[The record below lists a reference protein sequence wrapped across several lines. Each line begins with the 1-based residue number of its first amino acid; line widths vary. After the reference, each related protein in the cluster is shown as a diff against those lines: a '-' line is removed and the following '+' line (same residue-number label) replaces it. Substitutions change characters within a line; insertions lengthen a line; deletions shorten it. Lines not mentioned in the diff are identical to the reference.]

1 MSGTRWA
8 VPALVAAV
16 VAATATVLVVSM
28 AQSRY
33 RYDFAMRMARTTATY
48 ISAVTPPPP
57 PPPLPPPP
65 PRPRRQPRTS
75 PRARGRVAPVP
86 PPTPA
91 PAPPAPVQL
100 SPAARSYHLPA
111 LLSQARAL
119 KTLPGW
125 TSEVEVY
132 YGTAP
137 LVDATAPPLT
147 PDDLDELDRSGSRWR
162 SGVALV
168 PLRDRQGREIVGA
181 IAVRPLSTP
190 RGPLPGGLGFAF
202 PAALLAIGV
211 AAVIAFR
218 GESLRRGGYF
228 AAALLLA
235 VAAFVDVY
243 NAARDSTD
251 RWLVDTRRLI
261 QEGAARIPPP
271 GVRVAVSDL
280 AALVRASGGE
290 LVDGDPGES
299 APRRVQVDGAPR
311 AVAAILIGSNRWVE
325 LRTIPAELTARR
337 WLALLLP
344 SVALGPIGI
353 LLLRWAE
360 RTPVRRRRE
369 TAIAWGFL
377 TPAALHVLTFT
388 IGPTLFAAYLSI
400 RSGEPTPTLANFR
413 TVLDD
418 PVTWLSFR
426 NTLVYAL
433 YVPVSV
439 AVALVAALVVQ
450 AHHTRW
456 SGRLLGAACLSP
468 YVCSV
473 VTIALV
479 WQLIYQTGSLGLGR
493 LGWLSNSATAL
504 IALMLISIWAHVG
517 GQMMVFLAG
526 LQRIPPSY
534 LDAARVDGAGV
545 WRRFSRITLPLLR
558 PVTWFVIVTGLM
570 SAFQVFTLV
579 FVLTQGGPLPAH
591 STETLAFRVYQTAW
605 GVQGAGAGAFGVATA
620 LAFIVLVLVLIF
632 RWPQFKLLAKVLRHA

>member
-1 MSGTRWA
+1 MNGTRWA
-8 VPALVAAV
+8 LPAVAAAV
-16 VAATATVLVVSM
+16 VAAAATLLVVSW

-33 RYDFAMRMARTTATY
+33 RYDFAMRMARTTASY

-57 PPPLPPPP
+57 PPPAPPPARRRTRTSPPRARVRVAPPPP
-65 PRPRRQPRTS
+65 P
-75 PRARGRVAPVP
+75 
-86 PPTPA
+86 
-91 PAPPAPVQL
+91 PAPPPPVQL

-111 LLSQARAL
+111 LLTQARAL

-147 PDDLDELDRSGSRWR
+147 PDDLHELDRAGSRWR

-168 PLRDRQGREIVGA
+168 PLRDRLGREIVGA
-181 IAVRPLSTP
+181 IAIRPLSMP

-211 AAVIAFR
+211 AAVMAFR
-218 GESLRRGGYF
+218 GRPLQGGGYV

-235 VAAFVDVY
+235 VAGFVDVHK
-243 NAARDSTD
+243 AARDSTD

-261 QEGAARIPPP
+261 QEAATRLPPP

-280 AALVRASGGE
+280 AALVRDSGGE
-290 LVDGDPGES
+290 LDAGEPGES
-299 APRRVQVDGAPR
+299 APRRLQIDDARR
-311 AVAAILIGSNRWVE
+311 AVVAVLIGSNRWVE
-325 LRTIPAELTARR
+325 LRAIPAELTARR
-337 WLALLLP
+337 WIALLLP

-377 TPAALHVLTFT
+377 TPAALHVLIFT
-388 IGPTLFAAYLSI
+388 IGPTLFAAYLAV
-400 RSGEPTPTLANFR
+400 RSGQPTATLANFR

-439 AVALVAALVVQ
+439 AVALIAALVVQ
-450 AHHTRW
+450 THHARW

-473 VTIALV
+473 VTIALL

-493 LGWLSNSATAL
+493 SGWLSNSATAL
-504 IALMLISIWAHVG
+504 IALMLISIWAHMG

-534 LDAARVDGAGV
+534 LDAARVDGAGA
-545 WRRFSRITLPLLR
+545 WRRFWRITLPLLR
-558 PVTWFVIVTGLM
+558 PVTWFVLVTGLI

-579 FVLTQGGPLPAH
+579 LVLTQGGPLPAH
-591 STETLAFRVYQTAW
+591 STEALAFRVYRTAW
-605 GVQGAGAGAFGVATA
+605 GAQGAGAFGVATA

-632 RWPQFKLLAKVLRHA
+632 RWPQLKLLARVLRHA

>member
-1 MSGTRWA
+1 
-8 VPALVAAV
+8 
-16 VAATATVLVVSM
+16 
-28 AQSRY
+28 
-33 RYDFAMRMARTTATY
+33 
-48 ISAVTPPPP
+48 
-57 PPPLPPPP
+57 
-65 PRPRRQPRTS
+65 
-75 PRARGRVAPVP
+75 
-86 PPTPA
+86 
-91 PAPPAPVQL
+91 
-100 SPAARSYHLPA
+100 
-111 LLSQARAL
+111 
-119 KTLPGW
+119 
-125 TSEVEVY
+125 
-132 YGTAP
+132 
-137 LVDATAPPLT
+137 
-147 PDDLDELDRSGSRWR
+147 
-162 SGVALV
+162 V
-168 PLRDRQGREIVGA
+168 PLHRLGREIVGA
-181 IAVRPLSTP
+181 IAIRPLSMP

-211 AAVIAFR
+211 AAVMAFR
-218 GESLRRGGYF
+218 GRPLQGSGYV
-228 AAALLLA
+228 AAALLLG
-235 VAAFVDVY
+235 VAGFVDVR

-261 QEGAARIPPP
+261 QEAATRLPPP

-280 AALVRASGGE
+280 AALVRDSGGE
-290 LVDGDPGES
+290 LTPESGES
-299 APRRVQVDGAPR
+299 APRRVQIDGARR
-311 AVAAILIGSNRWVE
+311 AVAAVLIGSNRWVE
-325 LRTIPAELTARR
+325 LRAIPAELTARR
-337 WLALLLP
+337 GIALLLP

-377 TPAALHVLTFT
+377 TPAALHVLVFT
-388 IGPTLFAAYLSI
+388 IGPTLFAAYLAV
-400 RSGEPTPTLANFR
+400 RSGQPTATLANFR

-439 AVALVAALVVQ
+439 AVALIAALVVQ
-450 AHHTRW
+450 THHARW

-473 VTIALV
+473 VTIALL

-493 LGWLSNSATAL
+493 SGWLSNSATAL

-534 LDAARVDGAGV
+534 LDAARVDGAGA
-545 WRRFSRITLPLLR
+545 WRRFWRITLPLLR
-558 PVTWFVIVTGLM
+558 PVTWFVLVTGLI

-591 STETLAFRVYQTAW
+591 STEALAFRVYRTAW
-605 GVQGAGAGAFGVATA
+605 GAQGAGAGAGVRHGNCVGVYRARPR
-620 LAFIVLVLVLIF
+620 LIF
-632 RWPQFKLLAKVLRHA
+632 RWPQLKLLASAATCVNTGRPPSCSRSSRR

>member
-8 VPALVAAV
+8 VPAVVAAV
-16 VAATATVLVVSM
+16 VAAAATLLVVSR

-33 RYDFAMRMARTTATY
+33 RYDFAMRMARTTAAY

-57 PPPLPPPP
+57 PPPAPPPARRRTRTTPPRARVRVAPPPP
-65 PRPRRQPRTS
+65 P
-75 PRARGRVAPVP
+75 
-86 PPTPA
+86 
-91 PAPPAPVQL
+91 PAPPPPAQL

-111 LLSQARAL
+111 LLTQARAL

-125 TSEVEVY
+125 TLEVEVY

-147 PDDLDELDRSGSRWR
+147 PDDLHELDSVGSRWR

-168 PLRDRQGREIVGA
+168 PLRDRLGREIVGA
-181 IAVRPLSTP
+181 IAVRPLSMP

-211 AAVIAFR
+211 AAVMAFR
-218 GESLRRGGYF
+218 GRPLQGSGYV

-235 VAAFVDVY
+235 VAGFVDVR

-251 RWLVDTRRLI
+251 RWLADTRRLI
-261 QEGAARIPPP
+261 QEAATRLPPP

-280 AALVRASGGE
+280 AALVRESGGE
-290 LVDGDPGES
+290 LVAGEPGES
-299 APRRVQVDGAPR
+299 APRRLQIDGARR
-311 AVAAILIGSNRWVE
+311 AVAAVLIGSNRWVE
-325 LRTIPAELTARR
+325 LSAIPAELTARR
-337 WLALLLP
+337 WIALLLP

-377 TPAALHVLTFT
+377 TPAALHVLVFT
-388 IGPTLFAAYLSI
+388 IGPTLFAAYLAV
-400 RSGEPTPTLANFR
+400 RSGQPTATLANFR

-439 AVALVAALVVQ
+439 AVALIAALVVQ
-450 AHHTRW
+450 THHARW

-473 VTIALV
+473 VTIALL

-493 LGWLSNSATAL
+493 SGWLSNSATAL

-534 LDAARVDGAGV
+534 LDAARVDGAGA
-545 WRRFSRITLPLLR
+545 WRRFWRITLPLLR
-558 PVTWFVIVTGLM
+558 PVTWFVLVTGLI

-591 STETLAFRVYQTAW
+591 STEALAFRVYRTAW
-605 GVQGAGAGAFGVATA
+605 GAQGAGAGAFGVATA

-632 RWPQFKLLAKVLRHA
+632 RWPQLKLLARVLRHA

>member
-1 MSGTRWA
+1 M
-8 VPALVAAV
+8 
-16 VAATATVLVVSM
+16 
-28 AQSRY
+28 
-33 RYDFAMRMARTTATY
+33 
-48 ISAVTPPPP
+48 
-57 PPPLPPPP
+57 
-65 PRPRRQPRTS
+65 
-75 PRARGRVAPVP
+75 
-86 PPTPA
+86 
-91 PAPPAPVQL
+91 
-100 SPAARSYHLPA
+100 
-111 LLSQARAL
+111 
-119 KTLPGW
+119 
-125 TSEVEVY
+125 EVY

-147 PDDLDELDRSGSRWR
+147 PDDLHELDRAGSRWR

-168 PLRDRQGREIVGA
+168 PLRDRLGREIVGA
-181 IAVRPLSTP
+181 IAIRPLSMP
-190 RGPLPGGLGFAF
+190 RGPLPGGLGFTF

-211 AAVIAFR
+211 AAVMAFR
-218 GESLRRGGYF
+218 GRPLQGGGYV

-235 VAAFVDVY
+235 VAGFVDVHK
-243 NAARDSTD
+243 AARDSTD

-261 QEGAARIPPP
+261 QEAATRLPPP

-280 AALVRASGGE
+280 AALVRDSGGE
-290 LVDGDPGES
+290 LDAGEPGES
-299 APRRVQVDGAPR
+299 APRRLQIDDARR
-311 AVAAILIGSNRWVE
+311 AVVAVLIGSNRWVE
-325 LRTIPAELTARR
+325 LRAIPAELTARR
-337 WLALLLP
+337 WIALLLP

-377 TPAALHVLTFT
+377 TPAALHVLIFT
-388 IGPTLFAAYLSI
+388 IGPTLFAAYLAV
-400 RSGEPTPTLANFR
+400 RSGQPTATLANFR

-439 AVALVAALVVQ
+439 AVALIAALVVQ
-450 AHHTRW
+450 THHARW

-473 VTIALV
+473 VTIALL

-493 LGWLSNSATAL
+493 SGWLSNSATAL
-504 IALMLISIWAHVG
+504 IALMLISIWAHMG

-534 LDAARVDGAGV
+534 LDAARVDGAGA
-545 WRRFSRITLPLLR
+545 WRRFWRITLPLLR
-558 PVTWFVIVTGLM
+558 PVTWFVLVTGLI

-579 FVLTQGGPLPAH
+579 LVLTQGGPLPAH
-591 STETLAFRVYQTAW
+591 STEALAFRVYRTAW
-605 GVQGAGAGAFGVATA
+605 GAQGAGAFGVATA

-632 RWPQFKLLAKVLRHA
+632 RWPQLKLLARVLRHA